1 MSMAICSRIDRLA
14 NASAFVADTG
24 GAGAPAMAKD
34 RLAEASA
41 EAEGAAAGNVARRLA
56 LGFTNPHK
64 FSAPPSLPQLASRA
78 GPATLVTPHFPFT
91 NDLHT
96 VSLHSHSS
104 PALPLVSP
112 KPATSTSLLSHDP
125 PTRVQPPLLSHLPL
139 SRGFAG
145 ILVELGLVPPPP
157 DHGEEEARKKEVI
170 KAVLRPGSGKIQ
182 AKKERRLGRIP
193 SIVFEQEDGHLGGRK
208 RIVSVDRKQI
218 GRLVKKFGRPFF
230 VSQVFDLEIA
240 AEGAEVAEGAEAAEG
255 EAEGSTVEGARMRVI
270 PKLVSAC
277 T

>member
-24 GAGAPAMAKD
+24 GAGAPAMAED
-34 RLAEASA
+34 RLAEATA
-41 EAEGAAAGNVARRLA
+41 EAEGAAG
-56 LGFTNPHK
+56 GF
-64 FSAPPSLPQLASRA
+64 
-78 GPATLVTPHFPFT
+78 
-91 NDLHT
+91 
-96 VSLHSHSS
+96 
-104 PALPLVSP
+104 
-112 KPATSTSLLSHDP
+112 
-125 PTRVQPPLLSHLPL
+125 
-139 SRGFAG
+139 
-145 ILVELGLVPPPP
+145 ELGLVPPPP

-270 PKLVSAC
+270 PKLVHWHGGTDEILNVTFLSCPNVKAHELKC
-277 T
+277 PCLWFSWVRMPAQALKK